1 VHLGINIP
9 WKKYIYKYDRRSERG
24 EERIPECERRQCDEY
39 ERVKIT
45 PMTIFDK
52 MVIKKGNIAVTMGLI
67 RWCDLYKE
75 DSTGK
80 NLEELTI
87 YFLNFTIDS

>member
-9 WKKYIYKYDRRSERG
+9 WKKYIYIYDRRSERG

-39 ERVKIT
+39 ERVQFS
-45 PMTIFDK
+45 PMAIFDK
-52 MVIKKGNIAVTMGLI
+52 MVMKKGNIAVTMGLI

-75 DSTGK
+75 DSTGE
-80 NLEELTI
+80 NLEELAI
-87 YFLNFTIDS
+87 